1 MSRAVRDDEGLEECC
16 NLLSCT
22 MAILTEGGGGETG
35 YGAGHEE
42 VGNLP
47 QSEQSSGVVPLVH
60 LFLDQSF

>member
-1 MSRAVRDDEGLEECC
+1 MV
-16 NLLSCT
+16 
-22 MAILTEGGGGETG
+22 ILTEGGGGETG